1 MNVMPMN
8 PLKVCLF
15 IACLSLVA
23 CNSTDPVF
31 SGELPPVAKRAQPAD
46 VVTTD
51 SGVFAPGD
59 YLDPSVKLRVHA
71 AKMIGND
78 FVVAH
83 KLRGSKSPGVSTYK
97 PDEQVR
103 VWRKKK

>member
-1 MNVMPMN
+1 MSRQEEFESAHV
-8 PLKVCLF
+8 
-15 IACLSLVA
+15 
-23 CNSTDPVF
+23 T
-31 SGELPPVAKRAQPAD
+31 AKEI
-46 VVTTD
+46 
-51 SGVFAPGD
+51 APGD

-83 KLRGSKSPGVSTYK
+83 KLRGSKAPGVSTYK
-97 PDEQVR
+97 PDDKVR

>member
-1 MNVMPMN
+1 MTRQEE
-8 PLKVCLF
+8 F
-15 IACLSLVA
+15 ESSHIAA
-23 CNSTDPVF
+23 R
-31 SGELPPVAKRAQPAD
+31 EI
-46 VVTTD
+46 
-51 SGVFAPGD
+51 APGD

-97 PDEQVR
+97 PDDKVR
-103 VWRKKK
+103 VWRKKS

>member
-1 MNVMPMN
+1 MSRQEE
-8 PLKVCLF
+8 F
-15 IACLSLVA
+15 ESSHIA
-23 CNSTDPVF
+23 
-31 SGELPPVAKRAQPAD
+31 AKEI
-46 VVTTD
+46 
-51 SGVFAPGD
+51 APGD

-97 PDEQVR
+97 PDDKVR
-103 VWRKKK
+103 VWRKKS